1 MLSYVGF
8 REGRSEIKE
17 IFPRSLPL
25 LEKGEG
31 GCRKFSNIKPLSFLF
46 KLFSESIK
54 NDFSSSFAN
63 KFRAQKKV
71 FLLSPSSRLQKTACP
86 FSERR
91 NFWLFFVSVFRLGVT
106 PWERAWGR
114 KSLLLSFRCEKG
126 EAGREREREEREK
139 LFFLV
144 GRPNSCLMHGRF
156 PPRPFPD
163 GREEGEGEGGR
174 FPGGQQQR
182 RRENGCCVNTRGVP
196 FTSRAGQK
204 KVGSVLYFPAV

>member
-91 NFWLFFVSVFRLGVT
+91 NFWLFLVSAFHSVLVSPRGKEPGAENLCCSVSDVRRGKQ
-106 PWERAWGR
+106 E
-114 KSLLLSFRCEKG
+114 
-126 EAGREREREEREK
+126 GREREKREK
-139 LFFLV
+139 NFFSSLGDQTHV
-144 GRPNSCLMHGRF
+144 
-156 PPRPFPD
+156 
-163 GREEGEGEGGR
+163 
-174 FPGGQQQR
+174 
-182 RRENGCCVNTRGVP
+182 
-196 FTSRAGQK
+196 
-204 KVGSVLYFPAV
+204 